1 LLLYCLL
8 LKFVILTLSSAEG
21 EEPQYLLLILLSSQ
35 PSLCYKK
42 PTPHQSPASNF
53 SPYPKKREFSMPSA
67 ANSTAAATLLARY
80 QAVREATLRLCTPLS
95 PEDLMVQSCPEA
107 SPVKW
112 HLAHTTWFF
121 ETFVLR
127 EFVAAYKPFH
137 PNFHWLFN
145 SYYNSLGD
153 MPEKK
158 LRASFSRPP
167 LDVILHYRAHV
178 DSAIAHFLQQPVED
192 RAIQRITL
200 GLHHEQQHQE
210 LIATDIKHALFTN
223 PLHPAYIEATEQ
235 PKNETIA
242 PPLDWVNFSP
252 GLTEIGIT
260 PDPGATE
267 AFAFDNETP
276 RHSVYIEPF
285 RIATRLVTC
294 AEYLNFID
302 ENGYSRPELW
312 LSEGWTTM
320 RTEGWQAPLY
330 WQRDSDTK
338 SGWCIYT
345 LHGFQPLED
354 LSETPV
360 CHLSFFEADA
370 YARWAG
376 HRLPTEFEWEHA
388 ATKFLANQNS
398 TVILTLS
405 EQSESKGKN
414 PCILPEASQ
423 ISLSHGNFLESGNL
437 HPTPASAVSGLQQI
451 FGDTWEWTASGYT
464 GYPGYK
470 PLPGALGEYN
480 GKFMSSQVIL
490 RGGSCVTPATHIR
503 PTYRNFFSPATRWQF
518 SGLRLAQDAPR

>member
-1 LLLYCLL
+1 MITTT
-8 LKFVILTLSSAEG
+8 KVLTSA
-21 EEPQYLLLILLSSQ
+21 
-35 PSLCYKK
+35 
-42 PTPHQSPASNF
+42 F
-53 SPYPKKREFSMPSA
+53 
-67 ANSTAAATLLARY
+67 LARY
-80 QAVREATLRLCTPLS
+80 KAVRQATRQLCAPLS

-127 EFVAAYKPFH
+127 EFVANYKPFH
-137 PNFHWLFN
+137 PDFHWLFN

-167 LDVILHYRAHV
+167 LDDILSYRAHV
-178 DSAIAHFLQQPVED
+178 DAAMHTLLQHPLED
-192 RAIQRITL
+192 EAARRISL
-200 GLHHEQQHQE
+200 GFEHEQQHQE

-223 PLHPAYIEATEQ
+223 PLHPAYLEAAEGSEPQ
-235 PKNETIA
+235 QKIETIA
-242 PPLDWVNFSP
+242 PPLDWIEFNP

-260 PDPGATE
+260 PDPRALD

-276 RHSVYIEPF
+276 RHTVYLQPF
-285 RIATRLVTC
+285 RLATRLVTC
-294 AEYLNFID
+294 AEYLAFID
-302 ENGYSRPELW
+302 QNGYNRPELW
-312 LSEGWTTM
+312 LSEGWTAVHA
-320 RTEGWQAPLY
+320 EGWQAPLY
-330 WQRDSDTK
+330 WRRDETTN
-338 SGWCIYT
+338 SGWSIYT
-345 LHGFQPLED
+345 LHGFQPLDD

-388 ATKFLANQNS
+388 AIRHLIESSSPTPYAAS
-398 TVILTLS
+398 TESQPEHTSPDWRKLPIASLPLTPTPNL
-405 EQSESKGKN
+405 
-414 PCILPEASQ
+414 
-423 ISLSHGNFLESGNL
+423 LETGNL
-437 HPTPASAVSGLQQI
+437 HPTPATGLTGLQQL
-451 FGDTWEWTASGYT
+451 FGDVWEWTASGYT

-480 GKFMSSQVIL
+480 GKFMSSQVVL

-503 PTYRNFFSPATRWQF
+503 PTYRNFFSPSTRWQF
-518 SGLRLAQDAPR
+518 SGLRLAQDTLK